1 MSLHGRSYK
10 GTLMHVKSLQSC
22 PTVWDS
28 FYNLLGSSVH
38 RILQTRI
45 LDWVVIL
52 SFRVSSQPG
61 IEPMFLMSSALAGW
75 FFTTS
80 ATWETQG
87 NSLRVSFIRT
97 SLVAQ
102 TVKCLSAMQETRVW
116 SLGREDPLEKERQVL
131 LGKSHGLRIL
141 VGYSPWGHKESDM
154 TERLHFTL

>member
-1 MSLHGRSYK
+1 MAEAIRELSCMLSHFSHVRLFE
-10 GTLMHVKSLQSC
+10 TLC
-22 PTVWDS
+22 
-28 FYNLLGSSVH
+28 NLLGSSLH

-45 LDWVVIL
+45 LEWVVIL
-52 SFRVSSQPG
+52 SFRVSSQPRDWTYVSYV
-61 IEPMFLMSSALAGW
+61 FCLAGW

-87 NSLRVSFIRT
+87 NSLGVSFIRA

-102 TVKCLSAMQETRVW
+102 MVKCLSTMQETRVW
-116 SLGREDPLEKERQVL
+116 SLGGEDPLEKEKQVL
-131 LGKSHGLRIL
+131 PGKSHGLRIL